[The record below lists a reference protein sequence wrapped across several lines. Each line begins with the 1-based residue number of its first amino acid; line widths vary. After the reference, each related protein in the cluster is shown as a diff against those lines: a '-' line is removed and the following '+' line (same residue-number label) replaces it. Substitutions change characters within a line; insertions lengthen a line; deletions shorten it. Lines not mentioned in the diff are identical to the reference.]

1 MLTTLKSMFDIMTS
15 SNIGRVFTVL
25 FKILAKKV
33 LKNSTL
39 DQISQGNNYV
49 ETNVETKVQ

>member
-1 MLTTLKSMFDIMTS
+1 MFDIMTS